1 MSIQGYCT
9 LLGVLMNCYGYKF
22 DEKNQ
27 PDRDELIMLA
37 LAELLMKGKARRGE
51 SIEANGYDDKGNPIK
66 YGLR

>member
-9 LLGVLMNCYGYKF
+9 LLGVLINCYGYKF

-27 PDRDELIMLA
+27 PDRDELILLA

-51 SIEANGYDDKGNPIK
+51 IIEANGLEN
-66 YGLR
+66 RR